1 MPKPKRDLESLAQA
15 VSDDESVDWSE
26 AAQHAEEGDQDLVDA
41 LETISEVTTRLR
53 VLQDEIDAGDDI
65 PVFESGARW
74 GSLEIVG
81 RIGQG
86 ASADVYGARDPHVD
100 RAVALKLLRDAALS
114 RSARDSVVREAQL
127 LARVSHPNVAI
138 VYGADTHDGRTGI
151 WMEYLRGRTLERCS
165 TTVR

>member
-26 AAQHAEEGDQDLVDA
+26 AAQHAEEGDQNLVDA
-41 LETISEVTTRLR
+41 LETISEVTTRLGE
-53 VLQDEIDAGDDI
+53 LQDEIDAGDDI
-65 PVFESGARW
+65 PVLESGARW

-86 ASADVYGARDPHVD
+86 ASADVYEARDPHVD

-114 RSARDSVVREAQL
+114 RSARFCRPRGAASRAREPSE
-127 LARVSHPNVAI
+127 RR
-138 VYGADTHDGRTGI
+138 DR
-151 WMEYLRGRTLERCS
+151 LRRGYA
-165 TTVR
+165 